1 MASLQTATG
10 ASISAYLPTRHQSS
24 RRCPGYSTELW
35 TLTPPGSAGRLVVY
49 EYRGVF
55 ARLLQS
61 APGDYPRFTRFYM
74 RLGRCGQTEDYN
86 RRMDD
91 VIENL
96 ADSLMLLIDLSEA
109 ALDDLYDLKE
119 APYGSS
125 TGIEPIDV
133 MDEYLPRLYK
143 AIQGLEP

>member
-1 MASLQTATG
+1 MRPKRLERA
-10 ASISAYLPTRHQSS
+10 
-24 RRCPGYSTELW
+24 
-35 TLTPPGSAGRLVVY
+35 GS
-49 EYRGVF
+49 
-55 ARLLQS
+55 
-61 APGDYPRFTRFYM
+61 
-74 RLGRCGQTEDYN
+74 YN
-86 RRMDD
+86 RRMHD

-96 ADSLMLLIDLSEA
+96 ADSLKLLIETAEA

>member
-1 MASLQTATG
+1 
-10 ASISAYLPTRHQSS
+10 
-24 RRCPGYSTELW
+24 
-35 TLTPPGSAGRLVVY
+35 
-49 EYRGVF
+49 
-55 ARLLQS
+55 
-61 APGDYPRFTRFYM
+61 M